1 MALSFKFASNAA
13 EWKKDLR
20 EKQKPVAE
28 ASVAALRDVAAT
40 SVQEGR
46 KDIAAAGQ
54 GFTHAQWLSGLQYRT
69 KGAREGGQ
77 ASLDTTATVYHKYGI
92 AGVFEYG
99 ATIKGRP
106 LMWICEHKGAT
117 ASRFDVSLR
126 QKRGGQTR
134 SPYLVS
140 ATIGGTPVLF
150 DKRDKSCDRK
160 PVFIGV
166 PQINIPKKFHITE
179 IVEKNFEN
187 FGTYF
192 YLHFKDET

>member
-106 LMWICEHKGAT
+106 LMWICRAQGRNGIQVRCFVAAKTRRPNQKPLSGIGHHRRHACFVRQARQELRPQAGIHRRAANQHTEK
-117 ASRFDVSLR
+117 VSYHR
-126 QKRGGQTR
+126 NRGKE
-134 SPYLVS
+134 
-140 ATIGGTPVLF
+140 F
-150 DKRDKSCDRK
+150 
-160 PVFIGV
+160 
-166 PQINIPKKFHITE
+166 
-179 IVEKNFEN
+179 
-187 FGTYF
+187 
-192 YLHFKDET
+192 